1 MPRARTQVRL
11 QPLLEPIARRFAAE
25 VAAAVVDFVE
35 ARVKHEVESA
45 VGRAF
50 AGARK
55 RGGAAPRRARA
66 IRPCRVPGCGK
77 PSKGPRFDFFCAEH
91 RDLPAAEKAAI
102 KAGKRANGSKPE
114 AKPARK
120 APAPRKTA
128 E

>member
-25 VAAAVVDFVE
+25 VAAAVVGFVE

-50 AGARK
+50 AGART

-91 RDLPAAEKAAI
+91 RDLPAGEKAAI
-102 KAGKRANGSKPE
+102 KAGKRANGSKSE

-120 APAPRKTA
+120 APPPRKTA

>member
-1 MPRARTQVRL
+1 MPRPRTQVRL

-25 VAAAVVDFVE
+25 VAAAVVGFVE
-35 ARVKHEVESA
+35 ARVKHEVEAA

-50 AGARK
+50 SGART
-55 RGGAAPRRARA
+55 RASAVPRRARA

-102 KAGKRANGSKPE
+102 KDGKRANGGKPE
-114 AKPARK
+114 PKTSRK
-120 APAPRKTA
+120 VATSRRSA